1 MPGSGTVCPVAAS
14 GVTANSSTK
23 VGHTVAAE
31 SNTGADS
38 VGKSVGMVML
48 QRVIMRRVC
57 RWPGANLDL
66 RMLCTSGG
74 EGFLH
79 DLQSH
84 MRDLESVM
92 QLIGRVF

>member
-1 MPGSGTVCPVAAS
+1 MCPVAAS

-31 SNTGADS
+31 WDAGADS
-38 VGKSVGMVML
+38 VADSVGMAMMK
-48 QRVIMRRVC
+48 RVHMRRFC
-57 RWPGANLDL
+57 RWPGANFEL
-66 RMLCTSGG
+66 RMLGTSGG

-84 MRDLESVM
+84 MRDLESIM
-92 QLIGRVF
+92 QLIGCVF